1 MLLYKGKNVRGVTKM
16 IKLLAVDMDGT
27 CLNSKSQM
35 SEATVSALKK
45 AAECGITVVPTTGR
59 NLTCLPHRLQAEDF
73 YRYVITSNGAGVV
86 DLKENKRIFDLRI
99 PCRTAS
105 ELLDECAGKGFGTAA
120 HINEDYYVQGT
131 LLSIIG
137 RFYYGKDAEKSVNVK
152 SISDYVKAENAPV
165 EEIQLYFIHPKSR
178 ERIEDIL
185 GRYPE
190 LSSAFSSIYVEIFA
204 KGASKGIALSELAK
218 YLGIGREEIACIGDG
233 ENDMPMFEFSGLKF
247 AMGNA
252 VDSLK
257 KKADTVLPSNNDDG
271 VAYAINEYILKN
283 T

>member
-1 MLLYKGKNVRGVTKM
+1 MPAFLIKVGEMM

-35 SEATVSALKK
+35 SEATVAALKS
-45 AAECGITVVPTTGR
+45 AAEKGIAVVPTTGR
-59 NLTCLPHRLQAEDF
+59 NLTCLPHRLQKESF

-86 DLKENKRIFDLRI
+86 DLKEDNRIFDLRI
-99 PCRTAS
+99 PCRTAF

-131 LLSIIG
+131 ILSIIG
-137 RFYYGKDAEKSVNVK
+137 RLYYGKDAEKSVNVK
-152 SISDYVKAENAPV
+152 SISDYVKTNSVSV

-178 ERIEDIL
+178 ERITEIL
-185 GRYPE
+185 KPYTE
-190 LSSAFSSIYVEIFA
+190 LSAAYSSIYVEIFA
-204 KGASKGIALSELAK
+204 NGASKGIALSKLAK
-218 YLGIGREEIACIGDG
+218 HLGIKKEEIACIGDG
-233 ENDMPMFEFSGLKF
+233 ENDLPMFEVSGMKF

-257 KKADTVLPSNNDDG
+257 EKADYVLPSNNEDG

-283 T
+283 I